1 MSIVKKIVLDLQSR
15 LYAKAIRRLLVQEL
29 DNYQVVISKSPSE
42 TAKQCNLLHPYA
54 LLMEVTGYTPW
65 RLEERLSIRDMVKK
79 DSDDCKVI
87 LIVDDVSEPELAENL
102 KNAKQSGLIDA
113 FLFTSTTENY
123 LDAEMDSL

>member
-1 MSIVKKIVLDLQSR
+1 MQSR

-42 TAKQCNLLHPYA
+42 TTKQCKLLHPYA

-79 DSDDCKVI
+79 DCKVI
-87 LIVDDVSEPELAENL
+87 LIVDDVSEPELAENV

-123 LDAEMDSL
+123 LVAVMDSL

>member
-1 MSIVKKIVLDLQSR
+1 MKKIVLDMQSR

-42 TAKQCNLLHPYA
+42 TAKQCNLLP
-54 LLMEVTGYTPW
+54 
-65 RLEERLSIRDMVKK
+65 I
-79 DSDDCKVI
+79 
-87 LIVDDVSEPELAENL
+87 VSEPELAENV

-123 LDAEMDSL
+123 LVAVMDSL

>member
-1 MSIVKKIVLDLQSR
+1 MKKIVLDMQSR

-29 DNYQVVISKSPSE
+29 DNYQVVISKSPNE
-42 TAKQCNLLHPYA
+42 TTKQCKLLQPYA

-65 RLEERLSIRDMVKK
+65 RLEERLSIRDVVKK
-79 DSDDCKVI
+79 DSVDCKII
-87 LIVDDVSEPELAENL
+87 LIVDDVSEPELAENV

-123 LDAEMDSL
+123 LVAVMDSL

>member
-1 MSIVKKIVLDLQSR
+1 MQSR

-29 DNYQVVISKSPSE
+29 DNYQVVISKSPNE
-42 TAKQCNLLHPYA
+42 TTKQCKLLQPYA

-65 RLEERLSIRDMVKK
+65 RLEERLSIRDVVKK
-79 DSDDCKVI
+79 DSVDCKII
-87 LIVDDVSEPELAENL
+87 LIVDDVSEPELAENV

-123 LDAEMDSL
+123 LVAVMDSL

>member
-1 MSIVKKIVLDLQSR
+1 MKKIVLDMQSR

-29 DNYQVVISKSPSE
+29 DNYQVVISKSPNE
-42 TAKQCNLLHPYA
+42 TTKQCKLLQPYA

-65 RLEERLSIRDMVKK
+65 RLEERLSIRDVVKK
-79 DSDDCKVI
+79 DSADCKVI
-87 LIVDDVSEPELAENL
+87 LIVDDVSEPELAENV

-123 LDAEMDSL
+123 LVAVMDSL

>member
-1 MSIVKKIVLDLQSR
+1 MKKIVLDMQSR

-29 DNYQVVISKSPSE
+29 DNYQVVISKSPNE
-42 TAKQCNLLHPYA
+42 TTKQCKLLQPYA

-65 RLEERLSIRDMVKK
+65 RLEERLSIRDVVKK
-79 DSDDCKVI
+79 DSADCKII
-87 LIVDDVSEPELAENL
+87 LIVDDVSEPELAENV

-123 LDAEMDSL
+123 LVAVMDSL

>member
-1 MSIVKKIVLDLQSR
+1 MKKIVIDMQSR

-29 DNYQVVISKSPSE
+29 DNYQVVISKSPNE
-42 TAKQCNLLHPYA
+42 TTKQCKLLQPYA

-79 DSDDCKVI
+79 DSADCKII
-87 LIVDDVSEPELAENL
+87 LIVDDVSEPQLAENV

-123 LDAEMDSL
+123 LVAVMDSL

>member
-1 MSIVKKIVLDLQSR
+1 MKKIVLDMQSR

-29 DNYQVVISKSPSE
+29 DNYQVVISKSPNE
-42 TAKQCNLLHPYA
+42 TTKQCKLLQPYA

-79 DSDDCKVI
+79 DSVDCKII
-87 LIVDDVSEPELAENL
+87 LIVDDVSEPELAENV

-123 LDAEMDSL
+123 LVAVMDSL

>member
-1 MSIVKKIVLDLQSR
+1 MQSS

-79 DSDDCKVI
+79 DSADCKII
-87 LIVDDVSEPELAENL
+87 LIVDDVSEPELAENV

-123 LDAEMDSL
+123 LVAVMDSL

>member
-1 MSIVKKIVLDLQSR
+1 MKKIVLDMQSR

-65 RLEERLSIRDMVKK
+65 RLEERLSIREMVKK
-79 DSDDCKVI
+79 DSADCKII
-87 LIVDDVSEPELAENL
+87 LIVDDVSEPELAENV

-123 LDAEMDSL
+123 LVAVMDSL

>member
-1 MSIVKKIVLDLQSR
+1 MKKIVLDMQSR

-29 DNYQVVISKSPSE
+29 DNYQVVISKSPNE
-42 TAKQCNLLHPYA
+42 TTKQCKLLQPYA

-79 DSDDCKVI
+79 DSADCKVI
-87 LIVDDVSEPELAENL
+87 LIVDDVSEPELAENV

-123 LDAEMDSL
+123 LVAVMDSL

>member
-1 MSIVKKIVLDLQSR
+1 MKKIVLDMQSR

-29 DNYQVVISKSPSE
+29 DNYQVVISKSPNE
-42 TAKQCNLLHPYA
+42 TTKQCKLLQPYA

-79 DSDDCKVI
+79 DSADCKVI
-87 LIVDDVSEPELAENL
+87 LIVDDVSEPELDENV

-123 LDAEMDSL
+123 LVAVMDSL

>member
-1 MSIVKKIVLDLQSR
+1 MKSYFKKGISILCIPIILMTC
-15 LYAKAIRRLLVQEL
+15 AI
-29 DNYQVVISKSPSE
+29 
-42 TAKQCNLLHPYA
+42 NLLHPYA

-79 DSDDCKVI
+79 DSADCKVI
-87 LIVDDVSEPELAENL
+87 LIVDDVSEPQIAENV

-123 LDAEMDSL
+123 LVAVMDSL

>member
-1 MSIVKKIVLDLQSR
+1 MKKIVLDMQSR

-29 DNYQVVISKSPSE
+29 DNYQVVISKSPNE
-42 TAKQCNLLHPYA
+42 TTKQCKLLQPYA

-79 DSDDCKVI
+79 DSADCKVI
-87 LIVDDVSEPELAENL
+87 LIVDDVSEPELAENV
-102 KNAKQSGLIDA
+102 KKAKQSGLIDA

-123 LDAEMDSL
+123 LVAVMDSL

>member
-1 MSIVKKIVLDLQSR
+1 MQSR

-42 TAKQCNLLHPYA
+42 TAKQCKLLHPYA

-65 RLEERLSIRDMVKK
+65 RLEERLSIREMVKK
-79 DSDDCKVI
+79 DSADCKII
-87 LIVDDVSEPELAENL
+87 LIVDDVSEPQLAENV

-123 LDAEMDSL
+123 LVAVMDSL

>member
-1 MSIVKKIVLDLQSR
+1 MKKIVLDMQSR

-29 DNYQVVISKSPSE
+29 DNYQVVISKSPNE
-42 TAKQCNLLHPYA
+42 TTKQCKLLQPYA

-79 DSDDCKVI
+79 GSADCKVI
-87 LIVDDVSEPELAENL
+87 LIVDDVSEPELAENV

-123 LDAEMDSL
+123 LVAVMDSF

>member
-1 MSIVKKIVLDLQSR
+1 MKKIVLDMQSR

-29 DNYQVVISKSPSE
+29 DNYQVVISKSPNE
-42 TAKQCNLLHPYA
+42 TTKQCKLLQPYA

-79 DSDDCKVI
+79 DSADCKII
-87 LIVDDVSEPELAENL
+87 LIVDDVSEPELAENV

-123 LDAEMDSL
+123 LVAVMDSL

>member
-1 MSIVKKIVLDLQSR
+1 MQSR

-29 DNYQVVISKSPSE
+29 DNYQVVISKSPGE
-42 TAKQCNLLHPYA
+42 TTKQCNLLHPYA

-79 DSDDCKVI
+79 DNADCKII
-87 LIVDDVSEPELAENL
+87 LIVDDVSEPQLAENV

-123 LDAEMDSL
+123 LVAVMDSL